1 VLLVAHFR
9 DCLEQV
15 QAIVQQGG
23 FDNMIATT
31 AENLTGRS
39 APRLGSDDSQTVVWL
54 DEFAEQ
60 DALQPVL
67 DRFNAAKHRLPWL
80 DNRLLVLSFPAP
92 TARAGP

>member
-39 APRLGSDDSQTVVWL
+39 KEESNPGSLVGSTAETL
-54 DEFAEQ
+54 D
-60 DALQPVL
+60 
-67 DRFNAAKHRLPWL
+67 
-80 DNRLLVLSFPAP
+80 
-92 TARAGP
+92 